1 VESICWRKRERCSGV
16 IFAISDDAKDDPPGA
31 VVRDVLNEL
40 DGWKVG
46 ALALML
52 GVNMG
57 GLDSGAAGAKTRG
70 IWEAAVEL
78 TVEATGAF

>member
-1 VESICWRKRERCSGV
+1 VRCSGV
-16 IFAISDDAKDDPPGA
+16 IFAISDDAKVDPPG
-31 VVRDVLNEL
+31 VVMCDGLNEL

-57 GLDSGAAGAKTRG
+57 GLATAAAGAKTRG
-70 IWEAAVEL
+70 TRDAEVEL
-78 TVEATGAF
+78 AVEATGAF